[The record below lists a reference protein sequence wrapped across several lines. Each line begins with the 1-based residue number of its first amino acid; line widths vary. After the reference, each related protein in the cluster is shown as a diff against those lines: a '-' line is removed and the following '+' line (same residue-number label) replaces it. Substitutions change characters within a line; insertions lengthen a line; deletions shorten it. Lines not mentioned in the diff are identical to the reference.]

1 MTEHQPLNWKADQ
14 FTQRLLEFVLDGLQV
29 DPGTSSNGCGCV
41 SPSNYVMI
49 FLTHLAMACILKF
62 GMTAHSPATGPRNGV
77 NLLFRLHPCPTLPAN
92 EFLLCPFPAFRTGS
106 WLLLASDSAFW
117 DKSVP
122 RRLLIVLQKAFFAFS
137 PNGPNFLHTSIS
149 VCQRMF
155 ALTSKIVWGR
165 REVLYLAYKAHL
177 ILSHLLITILWS
189 TPSLNFAYAAGVITL
204 LVQVRS
210 VLSSVVLRV
219 VVASCVLF
227 VLRRKH
233 PRFA

>member
-41 SPSNYVMI
+41 SPSNYYI
-49 FLTHLAMACILKF
+49 RQPPGSTR
-62 GMTAHSPATGPRNGV
+62 PRNGV
-77 NLLFRLHPCPTLPAN
+77 NLLFKLHSCPTLPAN

-155 ALTSKIVWGR
+155 VLTSKIVWGR